1 MSKGL
6 IQTYTKEHIFSDPR
20 PFARNS
26 YRSVAD
32 ASLELVVSSE
42 MRHET
47 QDCGNVPL
55 GARKDPPSDCSYVC
69 HKTLNG
75 QFQQPFAFEIFIYPA
90 LSLLPKFTKKLIK
103 ITTNKFSFPQVQ
115 VLNGSQKPSK
125 LGMQWIYRRYYC
137 TWPPEFS
144 LGVNHQHEEI
154 KFASLGSHARSFLL
168 YGCR

>member
-1 MSKGL
+1 M
-6 IQTYTKEHIFSDPR
+6 
-20 PFARNS
+20 
-26 YRSVAD
+26 
-32 ASLELVVSSE
+32 
-42 MRHET
+42 
-47 QDCGNVPL
+47 

-137 TWPPEFS
+137 TWPPEFF

-154 KFASLGSHARSFLL
+154 KLVSLGSHARSFLL
-168 YGCR
+168 YGYR

>member
-1 MSKGL
+1 M
-6 IQTYTKEHIFSDPR
+6 
-20 PFARNS
+20 
-26 YRSVAD
+26 
-32 ASLELVVSSE
+32 
-42 MRHET
+42 
-47 QDCGNVPL
+47 

-137 TWPPEFS
+137 TWSPEFFSWSKPSARGDKIRGSRQPCTFFFIIWISMKHLS
-144 LGVNHQHEEI
+144 LRLPQFCVNFISGH
-154 KFASLGSHARSFLL
+154 LN
-168 YGCR
+168 

>member
-1 MSKGL
+1 M
-6 IQTYTKEHIFSDPR
+6 
-20 PFARNS
+20 
-26 YRSVAD
+26 
-32 ASLELVVSSE
+32 
-42 MRHET
+42 
-47 QDCGNVPL
+47 
-55 GARKDPPSDCSYVC
+55 GARKDPPSDCSYVS

-125 LGMQWIYRRYYC
+125 
-137 TWPPEFS
+137 FF

-154 KFASLGSHARSFLL
+154 KFVSLGSHARSFLL
-168 YGCR
+168 YGYR

>member
-1 MSKGL
+1 M
-6 IQTYTKEHIFSDPR
+6 
-20 PFARNS
+20 
-26 YRSVAD
+26 
-32 ASLELVVSSE
+32 
-42 MRHET
+42 
-47 QDCGNVPL
+47 
-55 GARKDPPSDCSYVC
+55 GARKDPQPDCSYVC

-125 LGMQWIYRRYYC
+125 LGIQWIYRRYYC

-144 LGVNHQHEEI
+144 LGVRKPSARGEKIRVSRQPCTFVFIIWISMKHL
-154 KFASLGSHARSFLL
+154 SLRLPQFCVHFISGHLN
-168 YGCR
+168 